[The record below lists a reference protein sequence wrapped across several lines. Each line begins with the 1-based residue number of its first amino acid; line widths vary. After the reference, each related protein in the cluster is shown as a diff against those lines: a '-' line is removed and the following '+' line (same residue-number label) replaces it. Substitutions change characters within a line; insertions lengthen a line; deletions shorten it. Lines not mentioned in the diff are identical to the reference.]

1 MECFVIDYIEL
12 LWLSVTRSSQ
22 ELYQASEVEE
32 DEVVNGHFV
41 TLALDPLGSQ
51 FRIEEEV

>member
-1 MECFVIDYIEL
+1 VECFVIDYIEL